1 MRKKL
6 RFVTGS
12 LLLFAAMA
20 SYGQSYQPLT
30 VSSGFNQDVIA
41 NGVGAASAS
50 TSAAVD
56 NVDYAYL
63 SNDFRA
69 TATSAAPTYSL
80 PASGLINS
88 IATAT
93 SGLTFQLASYSEN
106 NSLKLTANNESG
118 TLAFANQLSGTTLY
132 ILATSGSGASSVS
145 GLITFTDGTTQTANS
160 SAVPDWYDGT
170 TQPTAIQGIGR
181 IKRSTNGLE
190 GTATNPRMYQIAF
203 PIDLANQAKLIQ
215 SVLITKT
222 LAAGYV
228 NIFGASVKALPNCPE
243 VASVSSAITSPTA
256 ATINWA
262 LGSNGSGGTTST
274 YTVEVYTDAAFTTA
288 VTGSP
293 YTNVSGTSQAV
304 SGLSAETTY
313 YYRVKANN
321 GSCDSAYV
329 TGSFYTGYCTP
340 SGYSTSTT
348 YYLSNVTTTGGLT
361 NITNPTGL
369 GTAGYSNF
377 SASHIVTQIPG
388 GSFNITLNQS
398 SSTGYF
404 YIWVDWNN
412 DMDFNDEGER
422 LVGTTSYTSSYT
434 GTITVPA
441 TQAVG
446 SYRMR
451 IADSYSGT
459 ITSPCGNST
468 TYTEFEDYTL
478 VVGER
483 PADCAA
489 PAAPTVAA
497 SDTTASS
504 ITVVTTA
511 PQTAATGYILVRSS
525 AALTAAPVNGTVYIA
540 GNTFGGGTVVAVGT
554 TPPSFTDFVAAN
566 TRYYYTAFTYNQGGL
581 VCFGPIY
588 SEPAVNEARSCAIAT
603 VNSGASNI
611 TYSGADLNWTSVVGV
626 GGTETTYTVEL
637 YNDQDLLDLENTFTT
652 NANIYTLANLN
663 IGATYYYRVKA
674 ATANCGNDT
683 WSGSMSFTTQSAYTP
698 LTVTG
703 FNQDVIANGTGIA
716 NISTTAGV
724 DGASNAYI
732 ALNYKNTAA
741 GSVTTIGL
749 PVNRRLTNSGVAG
762 LEFLLADYTG
772 NNSLRLPAQAQS
784 GTLTLTKPVKASN
797 LYVSLTS
804 GSGASTID
812 AIVNFADGST
822 QVASAI
828 SLLDWYVNGTTAQPA
843 LISGIGRANRSNTT
857 GNVETGASKVFYITI
872 AIDMVNQGKNITSV
886 TFAKT
891 SAGATEPVPN
901 IFGLSAQIINECPVL
916 NTAFA
921 FTTDTTAS
929 VTFGLQAG
937 SAGASSYS
945 YELYTD
951 EAMTTPVAG
960 SPFTSTN
967 GMLSIT
973 GLTGNTTYYYSATAV
988 NEICTSAPVTGSFTT
1003 LCTTSNVPTA
1013 DAQTF
1018 CGSATIA
1025 DIEVTA
1031 ADNAILTWY
1040 ATQGGSAI
1048 ETTTVLAT
1056 GTYYV
1061 TQTVNG
1067 CTSDAASVSVT
1078 VSTIPDAPLVE
1089 PNQNFTPG
1097 QTVADLDVVLAEDT
1111 TTTWYVLDED
1121 VYVAIDPFTELV
1133 DGTTYYVSQSN
1144 GNCESAVTPVTAHI
1158 TSGTDNFGKNALVVY
1173 PNPANAILNVQAGE
1187 SITKLALVNLLGQ
1200 TILEQNAN
1208 GTQAQLN
1215 ISHLAAGT
1223 YILQVTAGNK
1233 TTTAKVVKQ

>member
-6 RFVTGS
+6 RFVSGS

-20 SYGQSYQPLT
+20 SYGQTYQPLT

-50 TSAAVD
+50 TSAAID
-56 NVDYAYL
+56 NVDFAYL

-69 TATSAAPTYSL
+69 TESSAAPAYSL
-80 PASGLINS
+80 PASGLITS

-93 SGLTFQLASYSEN
+93 SGLTFQLAPYSGN
-106 NSLKLTANNESG
+106 NSLKLTANNENG
-118 TLAFANQLSGTTLY
+118 TLVFSNQASGATLY
-132 ILATSGSGASSVS
+132 LLATSGSGASSISAV
-145 GLITFTDGTTQTANS
+145 ITFADGTTQAVNS

-170 TQPTAIQGIGR
+170 SQPTTIQGIGR
-181 IKRSTNGLE
+181 IKRTTNGIE
-190 GTATNPRMYQIAF
+190 GTATNPRMYQIAL
-203 PIDLANQAKLIQ
+203 PIQLANQTKLIQ
-215 SVLITKT
+215 SVQITKT
-222 LAAGYV
+222 LAAGFV
-228 NIFGASVKALPNCPE
+228 NIFGASVKGLPNCPE
-243 VASVSSAITSPTA
+243 MTSASSSIVSPTSA
-256 ATINWA
+256 NISWV
-262 LGSNGSGGTTST
+262 LGTNGSGGTTTT
-274 YTVEVYTDAAFTTA
+274 YTVEVYTDAAFTTP

-293 YTNVSGTSQAV
+293 FTDVTATTQLV
-304 SGLSAETTY
+304 TGLTAETTY

-321 GSCDSAYV
+321 GACDSNYA
-329 TGSFYTGYCTP
+329 TGSLYTGYCIP

-361 NITNPTGL
+361 NISNPTGL
-369 GTAGYSNF
+369 GTAGYTNF
-377 SASHIVTQIPG
+377 SATHAVTQIPG
-388 GSFNITLNQS
+388 GSFNITINQS
-398 SSTGYF
+398 TNTGYF
-404 YIWVDWNN
+404 YIWVDWNG

-422 LVGTTSYTSSYT
+422 LVGTTTYASSYS
-434 GTITVPA
+434 GTITIPA

-446 SYRMR
+446 AYRMR
-451 IADSYSGT
+451 IGDSYSGA

-483 PADCAA
+483 PADCPA
-489 PAAPTVAA
+489 PAAAA
-497 SDTTASS
+497 IAVSDVTASS
-504 ITVVTTA
+504 ITVATTA
-511 PQTAATGYILVRSS
+511 PDTAPAGYILVRST
-525 AALTAAPVNGTVYIA
+525 AALTAEPVNGTVYVA
-540 GNTFGGGTVVAVGT
+540 GNTIGGGSVVSVGT

-566 TRYYYTAFTYNQGGL
+566 THFYYTVFAYNQGGL

-588 SEPAVNEARSCAIAT
+588 GAADTVEGTSCAIAT

-611 TYSGADLNWTSVVGV
+611 SFNSADLNWTSVVGT

-637 YNDQDLLDLENTFTT
+637 YNDQDLLDLESTFTT
-652 NANIYTLANLN
+652 DTNIYTLTNLGV
-663 IGATYYYRVKA
+663 GATYYYRVKA
-674 ATANCGNDT
+674 QTGNCANDAWT
-683 WSGSMSFTTQSAYTP
+683 GSMSFTTQSAYTP

-724 DGASNAYI
+724 DGANNAYI
-732 ALNYKNTAA
+732 ALNYKNTATGA
-741 GSVTTIGL
+741 VTSVGL
-749 PVNRRLTNSGVAG
+749 PVNRRLTNSGIAG

-822 QVASAI
+822 QAVSAI
-828 SLLDWYVNGTTAQPA
+828 SLLDWYVAGTATQPA
-843 LISGIGRANRSNTT
+843 LISGIGRANRANAT

-872 AIDMVNQGKNITSV
+872 AIDSANLGKNITSV

-891 SAGATEPVPN
+891 SGGATEPVPN

-951 EAMTTPVAG
+951 EAMTTPVQG

-973 GLTGNTTYYYSATAV
+973 ELTGNTTYYYSATAI

-1018 CGSATIA
+1018 CGSATVA
-1025 DIEVTA
+1025 DIVVTA

-1040 ATQGGSAI
+1040 ATEGGSAI
-1048 ETTTVLAT
+1048 ETTTALVT

-1067 CTSDAASVSVT
+1067 CTSDAGSVSVT
-1078 VSTIPDAPLVE
+1078 IATAPVAPVAE
-1089 PNQNFTPG
+1089 AEQDFTSG
-1097 QTVADLDVVLAEDT
+1097 ETLADLTVTLAEGAT
-1111 TTTWYVLDED
+1111 ATWFTLDGNDYVE
-1121 VYVAIDPFTELV
+1121 IDPFSELV

-1144 GNCESAVTPVTAHI
+1144 GDCDSIVTAITVHL
-1158 TSGTDNFGKNALVVY
+1158 TSGTDNFGKNTLVVY
-1173 PNPANAILNVQAGE
+1173 PNPANAVLNVQAGE

-1200 TILEQNAN
+1200 TVLEQTAN

-1215 ISHLAAGT
+1215 ISHIANGT
-1223 YILQVTAGNK
+1223 YILQVTAGER